1 MFRKLRRSYH
11 SRLMW
16 RSIYKHDQNLYEGDK
31 EKAGYYASKASK
43 HKQKIKELIRDK
55 RTDKR

>member
-1 MFRKLRRSYH
+1 MFRKLRRAYH

-16 RSIYKHDQNLYEGDK
+16 KSIYKHDQNLYEGDK

-55 RTDKR
+55 KA